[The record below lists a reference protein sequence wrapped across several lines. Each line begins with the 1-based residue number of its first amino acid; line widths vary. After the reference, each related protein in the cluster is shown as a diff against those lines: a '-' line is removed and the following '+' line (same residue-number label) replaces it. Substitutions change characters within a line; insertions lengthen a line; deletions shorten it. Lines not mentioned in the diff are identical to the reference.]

1 MFVKRA
7 VKKFLGKDYRLDLS
21 ARFAEYSEV
30 LELKT
35 PLALFYLP
43 FESFLTGVHGSTTPS
58 PLLLPPPSP
67 LRCSTMASLPKQ
79 IFYRRALG
87 DDSSKNLKETRCC
100 RNRCKKRRRIKREF
114 LFPVFQS
121 LSSTDPLTSSL
132 PPPPTLLLRLRLAVG
147 KRETTGGGKMKKK
160 RKKKKRRRKERNLS
174 FHRLSPIYFSQ
185 LACFIS
191 TVPSP
196 SLLVLSSR
204 RYSEVKRSALKI
216 R

>member
-30 LELKT
+30 LARAQK
-35 PLALFYLP
+35 PPFALLYLP
-43 FESFLTGVHGSTTPS
+43 FRVLSDRGARVYNT
-58 PLLLPPPSP
+58 LPPP

-121 LSSTDPLTSSL
+121 LSPHPFPPLFTPSHLSCSDF
-132 PPPPTLLLRLRLAVG
+132 AVQSARG
-147 KRETTGGGKMKKK
+147 KRQGEGK
-160 RKKKKRRRKERNLS
+160 
-174 FHRLSPIYFSQ
+174 
-185 LACFIS
+185 
-191 TVPSP
+191 
-196 SLLVLSSR
+196 
-204 RYSEVKRSALKI
+204 
-216 R
+216 